1 MLNRHDAQLYP
12 HRGRFGPKIFVT
24 TAMHR
29 PFETDT
35 PSAAT
40 FLVPATTEQVIRL
53 LRRAADDLKAL
64 EESSL
69 RGGADNLHLVA
80 ASRAVHLAL
89 VELATLG

>member
-1 MLNRHDAQLYP
+1 M
-12 HRGRFGPKIFVT
+12 ITVMT
-24 TAMHR
+24 R

-53 LRRAADDLKAL
+53 LRQAADDLKVL
-64 EESSL
+64 EKSSL
-69 RGGADNLHLVA
+69 RGGVDHLHFVA